1 MKNYNSRFKIDIRK
15 RSYIYAL
22 KIIKLIESLPK
33 NQTSKI
39 LGNQL
44 LRSATSIGANLIEAQ
59 ASGTKKDFAN
69 FLNYALK
76 SANESKFWLGLLRD
90 SSQLDKEKV
99 EPLLKETNEISN
111 ILGSSIL
118 TIRGKRKF

>member
-1 MKNYNSRFKIDIRK
+1 MKNYDSKFKIDIRK
-15 RSYIYAL
+15 RSYIYAIQIIKFIETL
-22 KIIKLIESLPK
+22 PINQTCKIIS
-33 NQTSKI
+33 S
-39 LGNQL
+39 QL
-44 LRSATSIGANLIEAQ
+44 LRSGTSVGANLIEAQ

-69 FLNYALK
+69 FLNHSLK

-90 SSQLDKEKV
+90 SDQVNKNKI